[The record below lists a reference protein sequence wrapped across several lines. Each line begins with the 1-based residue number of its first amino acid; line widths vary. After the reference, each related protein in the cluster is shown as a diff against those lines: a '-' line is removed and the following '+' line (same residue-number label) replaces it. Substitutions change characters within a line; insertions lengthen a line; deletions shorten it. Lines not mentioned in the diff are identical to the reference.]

1 MVTQRICAGKMQRS
15 FVWSRRSWALRT
27 AAPTLGK
34 KPSSQHIHFST
45 SGRLYGCL
53 FFHSCVQIV
62 WVFSW
67 IQKLSKISD
76 TCLFSSNI
84 KSWASWFLLWKK
96 SSSTKVHYSQ
106 GMDKISQVDVGE
118 KKSRTIW
125 NVILATNSCRNEPA
139 YRLNRTVFLE
149 DQIIKSRD
157 SSKVLK
163 P

>member
-1 MVTQRICAGKMQRS
+1 MVIQSICAGKMQS
-15 FVWSRRSWALRT
+15 FVWSRCSWALHT
-27 AAPTLGK
+27 TAPTSGK

-45 SGRLYGCL
+45 SGCLYGCL

-84 KSWASWFLLWKK
+84 KSWASWFLLLKKVFFNK
-96 SSSTKVHYSQ
+96 SSLFARDGQNFPGGRGGK
-106 GMDKISQVDVGE
+106 KI
-118 KKSRTIW
+118 
-125 NVILATNSCRNEPA
+125 TNHLKCNSGYELVSKWTSLQIEQNC
-139 YRLNRTVFLE
+139 FLE
-149 DQIIKSRD
+149 DQTIKSRD